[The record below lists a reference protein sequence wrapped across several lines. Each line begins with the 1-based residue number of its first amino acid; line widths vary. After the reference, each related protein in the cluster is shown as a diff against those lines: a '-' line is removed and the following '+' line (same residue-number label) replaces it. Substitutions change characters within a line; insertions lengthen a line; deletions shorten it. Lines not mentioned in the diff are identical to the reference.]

1 MWYSI
6 NYALLIKTFS
16 DKLKRD
22 GISRNISKWE
32 IFVSNAR
39 AQPAIHRC
47 GWHMFI
53 FVVVDLHKHNEV
65 MHFFVT

>member
-16 DKLKRD
+16 DKLKRN
-22 GISRNISKWE
+22 GISRNIWKGE

-39 AQPAIHRC
+39 AQPARY

-53 FVVVDLHKHNEV
+53 FVMVDLHIHNEV
-65 MHFFVT
+65 MHCFVT